1 MDTGAA
7 FTGGAGN
14 DTFKATGKTLTALD
28 SLDGAGGVNTLDV
41 QDADAVMGT
50 TLPAGVVLKNIQKLN
65 VNTAGA
71 LGQVT
76 AVAAAAQKEIDT
88 LTFTAAIER
97 TPTLISIMRSRGID
111 VIEIKSVIKSIS
123 IKRTPI

>member
-111 VIEIKSVIKSIS
+111 VIEIKSVIKV
-123 IKRTPI
+123 

>member
-14 DTFKATGKTLTALD
+14 DTFKATGKTLTALV

-88 LTFTAAIER
+88 LTFTAANA
-97 TPTLISIMRSRGID
+97 TSTSTLAVG
-111 VIEIKSVIKSIS
+111 ELKGH
-123 IKRTPI
+123 P

>member
-88 LTFTAAIER
+88 LTFTAANATSTSTLAVGELKGHQKDTHFSCRRWCSR
-97 TPTLISIMRSRGID
+97 TLQ
-111 VIEIKSVIKSIS
+111 
-123 IKRTPI
+123 